1 MSFTKQYAMVKKVA
15 RVMLVEVIVTRRINR
30 GSKATLDFRLDERS
44 EIQLP
49 PRRETNEQLK
59 TWVSPRALAR

>member
-30 GSKATLDFRLDERS
+30 GSKATLDFISDERA
-44 EIQLP
+44 I
-49 PRRETNEQLK
+49 K
-59 TWVSPRALAR
+59 DVG